1 MPVLGSTDNFNSEV
15 RNSIVKR
22 IMMGGELFEDLDGL
36 EGTGAQ
42 MLVTVFA
49 KMLINRGSKL

>member
-1 MPVLGSTDNFNSEV
+1 MPVLGSTGNFNNEV
-15 RNSIVKR
+15 RNSIVK
-22 IMMGGELFEDLDGL
+22 ITIMGGELFEDLDGL